1 MKLFTTQDKAM
12 SVQKI
17 HHYSI
22 SAPASVLQD
31 MVEFYGEFLGL
42 VPGDRPDFGIPGY
55 WLYASGE
62 PILHLIED
70 ENRSK
75 TAKGYF
81 DHIALRCE
89 DREVIK
95 AKLDSG
101 NISYSDF
108 EFAVGETVQAQI
120 VITDPAENSVELN
133 FLIS

>member
-1 MKLFTTQDKAM
+1 M
-12 SVQKI
+12 SVKRI

-22 SAPASVLQD
+22 SAPASVLQE
-31 MVEFYGEFLGL
+31 MVDFYGDILGL
-42 VPGDRPDFGIPGY
+42 KAGDRPDFGIPGY

-70 ENRSK
+70 ENRLK
-75 TAKGYF
+75 TEKGYF

-89 DREVIK
+89 NREGIR
-95 AKLDSG
+95 ARLDAS

-108 EFAVGETVQAQI
+108 EFPVGDTIQAQI

-133 FLIS
+133 FQIS

>member
-1 MKLFTTQDKAM
+1 M

-101 NISYSDF
+101 NISDS
-108 EFAVGETVQAQI
+108 ALAAALL
-120 VITDPAENSVELN
+120 PALRPVNTQSPNDSPLT
-133 FLIS
+133 